1 MFRKQISIIMSLV
14 LLFAFSPRVVASG
27 GIAAK
32 GYVLIEGST
41 GRVIAGGNENAK
53 LPMASTT
60 KIMTALIALEQ
71 ENIDEY
77 FEVDAKAI
85 MTEGTSMGLKTGDK
99 ATLRVLATGM
109 LLPSGNDAANA
120 AAVKISGSIPEF
132 AKLMNARASQ
142 LNMKNTSF
150 VTPSGLNHDNHY
162 SSAYDMALLAREALK
177 NDDFKE
183 ICGSIKSQVEY
194 GNPPY
199 KRYLTNHNRL
209 LKEYDG
215 CIGMKTGFTK
225 KAGRCLVSAA
235 SRDGVTLICVT
246 LGASN
251 DWQVHKNLFDQG
263 FKTTQK
269 TEVKST
275 LDKLSIKVVGGE
287 NNKINVAINATETAP
302 ITPEDVKGLSQQIF
316 LDRFYYAPIKKGDVV
331 GEVKHYLDGQEIA
344 STTLVAGE
352 SVNLKPYVEKKSKW
366 QKIKAFFG
374 KT

>member
-1 MFRKQISIIMSLV
+1 MAR
-14 LLFAFSPRVVASG
+14 
-27 GIAAK
+27 
-32 GYVLIEGST
+32 GYVLIEGAT
-41 GRVIAGGNENAK
+41 GRVITGENENER

-85 MTEGTSMGLKTGDK
+85 MVEGTSMGLRQGDK
-99 ATLRVLATGM
+99 ATLRILANGM

-120 AAVKISGSIPEF
+120 AAVKISGSIPAF

-150 VTPSGLNHDNHY
+150 ITPSGLGDDNHF

-177 NDDFKE
+177 NDDFKA

-209 LKEYDG
+209 LNEYEG

-235 SRDGVTLICVT
+235 NRDGVTLICVT

-251 DWQVHKNLFDQG
+251 DWQVHKDLFDEG
-263 FKTTQK
+263 FKTAQK
-269 TEVKST
+269 TEIKAQI
-275 LDKLSIKVVGGE
+275 DKLSIKVVGGE
-287 NNKINVAINATETAP
+287 NNKINVAINATQTAP
-302 ITPEDVKGLSQQIF
+302 IPPNDAKGLQQEIF
-316 LDRFYYAPIKKGDVV
+316 LDRFYYAPVNKGDVV

-344 STTLVAGE
+344 STTLVASE
-352 SVNLKPYVEKKSKW
+352 SVKLKPYVEKKSKW
-366 QKIKAFFG
+366 QKIKNFFG
-374 KT
+374 AS